1 MARSSAGLSP
11 DAQPDGHLINE
22 RVSLAWPAPWAAC
35 ILHFN
40 LFTCL
45 VPLLVLGH
53 PKSVIT
59 GALTAVKRQRALACA
74 LDAREIDRQQLLS
87 RVRKKSF
94 HSFSC
99 AVSSQRERERVG
111 ASFCVSAAPHPLFTL
126 TACCQLQHQ
135 PQLRAAAGP
144 TLPTGPTSLC
154 SPEWRESATV
164 SCVRECYTCVCV
176 RASVPVCECW
186 AQSVN
191 ACFGIF
197 SQRFRQPS
205 DAAYGLT

>member
-99 AVSSQRERERVG
+99 AVSSQRERESGSEFLCERRS
-111 ASFCVSAAPHPLFTL
+111 ASFVYTDSVLPTPASATAPGCRRTHVAHGP
-126 TACCQLQHQ
+126 HQ
-135 PQLRAAAGP
+135 PVLSRV
-144 TLPTGPTSLC
+144 TRERNCVLC
-154 SPEWRESATV
+154 ESV
-164 SCVRECYTCVCV
+164 LCVCV
-176 RASVPVCECW
+176 CESKC
-186 AQSVN
+186 
-191 ACFGIF
+191 ACVRVL
-197 SQRFRQPS
+197 SAKCQRVLWHFF
-205 DAAYGLT
+205 ATL